1 MADKL
6 KNNATEIRLMNKLKY
21 MKRASAVAVATV
33 MLNGQAL
40 ADDVYHIK
48 LGHTGA
54 PNHHYQTISEMYA
67 EKVKEATDGNVIID
81 VYPSDQL
88 GTQLESVEGT
98 MYGTHDMVLTSE
110 AVLSNW
116 APDMGILN
124 LPFLFDSLDDY
135 QKVMSSEVGNKFA
148 QKMTPFGV
156 TVIGWWD
163 NGMRHVTNSA
173 KPIEKPEDLKGMK
186 IRVPEGEIFVETFKA
201 LGAGPTVISF
211 GELYSALQLGTVDGQ
226 ENPPAHILTQKF
238 YEVQDYVSR
247 TGHIHL
253 GSPLIMNTA
262 LLERLPEDYAKAVV
276 DIAMEMGPVH
286 TKMVQDLEVDQWKE
300 VAATGMKI
308 NDVDL
313 APFKAAV
320 EPVYTMFKAKLD
332 GDLIEAVQQKVAE

>member
-1 MADKL
+1 MKKTTYIKRTSAL
-6 KNNATEIRLMNKLKY
+6 LATAVLM
-21 MKRASAVAVATV
+21 S
-33 MLNGQAL
+33 GQAT
-40 ADDVYHIK
+40 ADDVYTIK

-67 EKVKEATDGNVIID
+67 EKVADATDGHVKIEI
-81 VYPSDQL
+81 YPSDQL

-124 LPFLFDSLDDY
+124 LPFLFDDLDDY
-135 QKVMSSEVGNKFA
+135 QKVMNSEVGDKFA
-148 QKMTPFGV
+148 RKMEPFGV
-156 TVIGWWD
+156 TVIGWWE
-163 NGMRHVTNSA
+163 NGMRHITNNS
-173 KPIEKPEDLKGMK
+173 KPIQVPEDLKGMK

-253 GSPLIMNTA
+253 GSPLIINTA
-262 LLERLPEDYAKAVV
+262 LLESLPKDYADAIVR
-276 DIAMEMGPVH
+276 IAQEMGPIH
-286 TKMVQDLEVDQWKE
+286 TKMVQDLEVEQWKE
-300 VAATGMKI
+300 VAQTGMNI
-308 NDVDL
+308 NDVDKK
-313 APFKAAV
+313 PFKEAV
-320 EPVYTMFKAKLD
+320 APVYEMFKEKLD
-332 GDLIEAVQQKVAE
+332 ADLIDEIQAQLAD